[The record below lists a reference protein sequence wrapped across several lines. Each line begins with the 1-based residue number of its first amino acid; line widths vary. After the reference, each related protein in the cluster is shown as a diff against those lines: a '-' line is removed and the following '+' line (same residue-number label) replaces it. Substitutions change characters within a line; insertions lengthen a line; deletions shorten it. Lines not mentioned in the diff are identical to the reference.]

1 MQRHGFI
8 QDELERKTLILY
20 VLNRAGCAVAF
31 ESLTEMALCDEGMD
45 YFQYS
50 NALTELVQTGHIVL
64 EEDNIL
70 TTYRISPKGKQN
82 LSICEKQ
89 LPPAVRGYADEA
101 VDKVMAAIERSK
113 SVTAELVSSDGGK
126 LSVVCRLQDDVGEI
140 LSMRIGVVSRA
151 QGEILAKN
159 FRKRA
164 EGIYN
169 TLLTEMTSD
178 PERH

>member
-20 VLNRAGCAVAF
+20 VLMRAGCPVPF
-31 ESLTEMALCDEGMD
+31 ESLTEMAMCDDGMD
-45 YFQYS
+45 YFEYS
-50 NALTELVQTGHIVL
+50 SNLANLVETGHIL
-64 EEDNIL
+64 LIEDEVMTL
-70 TTYRISPKGKQN
+70 YKISPKGIQN

-89 LPPAVRGYADEA
+89 LPAAVRGYADKA
-101 VDKVMAAIERSK
+101 VERVLQALNRSRL
-113 SVTAELVSSDGGK
+113 VTAELSSNDDGK
-126 LSVVCRLQDDVGEI
+126 LAVLCRLQDDAGEI

-159 FRKRA
+159 FRKHA

-169 TLLTEMTSD
+169 TLLTEMTVEHD
-178 PERH
+178 KQ